1 MIKYCLDK
9 WEKNKDALEKNLIED
24 TTLNECDYIYLV
36 KKVVSII
43 LNGGDE
49 EEWDAENITEVDDG
63 DYQGTLLFLIHKDT
77 YQPAEYDYLMTYV
90 NYGSCSGCDTLKAIQ
105 YWEEKKLTEN
115 QVKDFMALCKD
126 LVCSMIN
133 PYNFGW
139 REEEEFKTVECKEDD
154 E

>member
-9 WEKNKDALEKNLIED
+9 WEKNKDALERDLRED
-24 TTLNECDYIYLV
+24 TTLNECEYLYLV

-49 EEWDAENITEVDDG
+49 AEWDTGNIIEIDG
-63 DYQGTLLFLIHKDT
+63 GQDCQGTLLFIIPRDT
-77 YQPAEYDYLMTYV
+77 YLPSEYEYLMTYV
-90 NYGSCSGCDTLKAIQ
+90 NYGGCNDVLLDIQ
-105 YWEEKKLTEN
+105 FGIEKEITEG

-126 LVCSMIN
+126 LVCSMIK
-133 PYNFGW
+133 PYNGGVW
-139 REEEEFKTVECKEDD
+139 REEEEFQAMEYKAYD